1 LSANRIRTCI
11 GCRIKKN
18 KHLMRRM
25 VLDDRGVFLFDEKQR
40 LPGRGGYV
48 CFDDQ
53 CIALALKRR
62 DLSKVFKNPVKG
74 VNLGSLCARVEV
86 MTACQK

>member
-1 LSANRIRTCI
+1 MSANRIRTCI

-48 CFDDQ
+48 CFNDQ

-62 DLSKVFKNPVKG
+62 DLSRVFKNPVKG
-74 VNLGSLCARVEV
+74 VNLGSLGAQVEV

>member
-1 LSANRIRTCI
+1 MSANRIRTCI
-11 GCRIKKN
+11 GCRTKKD
-18 KHLMRRM
+18 KYLMRRM
-25 VLDDRGVFLFDEKQR
+25 VLDDRGVLLFDEKQC

-48 CFDDQ
+48 CFNDQ

-62 DLSKVFKNPVKG
+62 DLSKIFKNPVKG
-74 VNLGSLCARVEV
+74 VNLGNLYARVEV